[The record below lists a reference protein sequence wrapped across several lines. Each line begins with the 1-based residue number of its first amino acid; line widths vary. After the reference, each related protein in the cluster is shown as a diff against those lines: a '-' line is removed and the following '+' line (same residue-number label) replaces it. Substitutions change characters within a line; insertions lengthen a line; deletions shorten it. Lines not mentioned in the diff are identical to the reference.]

1 MILFFLESLG
11 SITDTCA
18 LFYLSDVENWEQYLN
33 IGKAAMSLFI
43 SFNFIRFF
51 ISDVTPNRK
60 RVAVGMLF
68 VIAVHALRQV
78 I

>member
-1 MILFFLESLG
+1 MILFFLETFE
-11 SITDTCA
+11 SIMDTYA
-18 LFYLSDVENWEQYLN
+18 LFYLPDVENREQYLN
-33 IGKAAMSLFI
+33 IGKAAISLFI
-43 SFNFIRFF
+43 SFNFIPFF